1 MVLMKQDERR
11 QFLALKQQCGQER
24 DLQVKQVENGF
35 VIQSVIRFF
44 IDQGEGP
51 VSAGE
56 VSDTTVAV
64 SATEAGLIAKNFMQY
79 GEFWPDGIPAEI
91 DVPEPEKEQ
100 GEVFDPGVSSQ
111 VMATPFYASGVSAYP
126 PTTKDDDHIMPEV
139 RSKKKSR
146 LDESVNQLNALEDE
160 HG

>member
-64 SATEAGLIAKNFMQY
+64 SATEAGLIAKNFMQH

-91 DVPEPEKEQ
+91 DTPDDPGTFSQEVVDQVMSTPFVQHSVPEVVDQ
-100 GEVFDPGVSSQ
+100 N
-111 VMATPFYASGVSAYP
+111 Y
-126 PTTKDDDHIMPEV
+126 KDAMRRDHIMPEV
-139 RSKKKSR
+139 AARQPFYTGEVSPYPP
-146 LDESVNQLNALEDE
+146 ESAT
-160 HG
+160 